1 MHSNQKNSSFD
12 AYYITERRHE
22 DEIYK
27 RKTSVHHAAVPL
39 YDDVYC
45 YRTKMAQPYNHS
57 LRHMLLHRM
66 HDKNRLLRLIGLTF
80 FGLYAILLINIQRK
94 VIFMK
99 LWAGRFEEQTDKAA
113 DAFNSSLS
121 FDKRLYEYDITGS
134 VAHVTMLAKQA
145 IIPKENA
152 DEAIAALKELL
163 GDISE
168 GKVIL
173 EGGYEDIHMA
183 VEEILT
189 NRIGDS
195 AKKIHTSRSR
205 NDQVAL
211 DMKMFTKDVLI
222 ATASK
227 LVNII
232 LSLCDVAKY
241 HTETIMP
248 GYTHMQR
255 AQPVTFAHH
264 VSAYIEMF
272 RRDYSRIMDC
282 YKRMNTMPL
291 GAGALACSTFDIDR
305 DYVTE
310 LLEFDSTTLNSLDSV
325 SDRDYLIEAMSAFS
339 MIMMHLSRFCEEL
352 IIWSTEEFGYVTMS
366 DAFSTGSSMMPQ
378 KKNPDMAELIRGKTG
393 RVYGSLVTLLCVMK
407 SLPLAYNKDM
417 QEDKE
422 CFFDAY
428 DTTITCLDIFG
439 KMVVTM
445 KVNKDKMRAAAENS
459 FVNATDMA
467 EYLVKKG
474 VSFRDA
480 HFVIGS
486 LVKYCIS
493 KGIYLSGLTMDE
505 LKEASEVFEE
515 DVYDVLNVATS
526 INVKTVKGSPNPE
539 VVAEYIESVVKEF
552 SEL

>member
-1 MHSNQKNSSFD
+1 
-12 AYYITERRHE
+12 
-22 DEIYK
+22 
-27 RKTSVHHAAVPL
+27 
-39 YDDVYC
+39 
-45 YRTKMAQPYNHS
+45 
-57 LRHMLLHRM
+57 
-66 HDKNRLLRLIGLTF
+66 
-80 FGLYAILLINIQRK
+80 
-94 VIFMK
+94 MK

-134 VAHVTMLAKQA
+134 IAHVTMLAKQN

-152 DEAIAALKELL
+152 EEAIAGLKALLN
-163 GDISE
+163 DISE
-168 GKVIL
+168 GKVVL

-232 LSLCDVAKY
+232 LSLCDVAKD

-272 RRDYSRIMDC
+272 KRDYSRIMDC
-282 YKRMNTMPL
+282 LDRMNTMPL

-310 LLEFDSTTLNSLDSV
+310 LLEFDSATLNSLDSV

-378 KKNPDMAELIRGKTG
+378 KKNPDMAELIRGKIG
-393 RVYGSLVTLLCVMK
+393 RVYGSLVTLMVVMK
-407 SLPLAYNKDM
+407 GIPLAYNKDM

-439 KMVVTM
+439 KMIVTM
-445 KVNKDKMRAAAENS
+445 KVNEDKMRAAAENS

-480 HFVIGS
+480 HFIIGS

-493 KGIYLSGLTMDE
+493 KGIYLSGLTMEE
-505 LKEASEVFEE
+505 LKEASEVFED

-526 INVKTVKGSPNPE
+526 INVKTVKGSPNPK
-539 VVAEYIESVVKEF
+539 VVAEYIQGVI
-552 SEL
+552 SEYSQL

>member
-1 MHSNQKNSSFD
+1 
-12 AYYITERRHE
+12 
-22 DEIYK
+22 
-27 RKTSVHHAAVPL
+27 
-39 YDDVYC
+39 
-45 YRTKMAQPYNHS
+45 
-57 LRHMLLHRM
+57 
-66 HDKNRLLRLIGLTF
+66 
-80 FGLYAILLINIQRK
+80 
-94 VIFMK
+94 MK
-99 LWAGRFEEQTDKAA
+99 LWAGRFEQQTDKAA

-134 VAHVTMLAKQA
+134 IAHVTMLKKQN
-145 IIPKENA
+145 IIPAENA
-152 DEAIAALKELL
+152 DEAIQGLKDLL
-163 GDISE
+163 EDINS
-168 GKVIL
+168 GKVLL
-173 EGGYEDIHMA
+173 EGNYEDIHMG

-211 DMKMFTKDVLI
+211 DMKMYTKDVLI
-222 ATASK
+222 SIASK
-227 LVNII
+227 LTNII
-232 LSLCDVAKY
+232 LSLCDVAKD

-248 GYTHMQR
+248 GYTHMQK
-255 AQPVTFAHH
+255 AQPITFAHH

-272 RRDYSRIMDC
+272 KRDYSRIIDC
-282 YKRMNTMPL
+282 LDRMNTMPL

-310 LLEFDSTTLNSLDSV
+310 LLDFSSTTLNSLDSV

-366 DAFSTGSSMMPQ
+366 DTFSTGSSMMPQ

-393 RVYGSLVTLLCVMK
+393 RVYGSLVTLMVVMK
-407 SLPLAYNKDM
+407 GIPLAYNKDM

-445 KVNKDKMRAAAENS
+445 TVNKDKMRYAAEKS
-459 FVNATDMA
+459 FINATDMA

-480 HFVIGS
+480 HFVIGA
-486 LVKYCIS
+486 LVKYCID
-493 KGIYLSGLTMDE
+493 KGIYLNELTMEE
-505 LKEASEVFEE
+505 LKSYSEVFED
-515 DVYDVLNVATS
+515 DVYDVLGVATS
-526 INVKTVKGSPNPE
+526 IMVKTVKGSPNPKI
-539 VVAEYIESVVKEF
+539 VGEYLESVKKEF
-552 SEL
+552 SVL